1 MDANKRATEA
11 AKSAEIVTYVNDAK
25 GLLSEIVGTENN
37 QKEDISK
44 IIDRLRDK
52 TDKYDLSFLTRHEK
66 DFLMELV
73 VVNKLIFK
81 KSKRIPELINI
92 YLDLAKSVDGQFIK
106 TISDL
111 YKIENRNDSNFYG
124 EMPRSGGMMSRF
136 RR

>member
-1 MDANKRATEA
+1 MEKKIQPDSYE
-11 AKSAEIVTYVNDAK
+11 NDAK
-25 GLLSEIVGTENN
+25 GLLSEIVGTESN

-52 TDKYDLSFLTRHEK
+52 TDKYDLSFLSRREK

-92 YLDLAKSVDGQFIK
+92 YLDLSKSVDGQFIK

-111 YKIENRNDSNFYG
+111 YKIENRNESFYG

>member
-1 MDANKRATEA
+1 MDLKP
-11 AKSAEIVTYVNDAK
+11 KIVSEYVNDAK

-52 TDKYDLSFLTRHEK
+52 DNKYDLSFLRKEEK

-81 KSKRIPELINI
+81 KSKRIPEII
-92 YLDLAKSVDGQFIK
+92 GIFLDLSKSVDGQFIK
-106 TISDL
+106 TIADL
-111 YKIENRNDSNFYG
+111 YKIENRGGDSFYG
-124 EMPRSGGMMSRF
+124 EMPRSGGIMSRF